1 MPVRSSLAL
10 SIYVIMSRG
19 CNNQDIF
26 LSKEE
31 RRGAPVS
38 SSRSSGGAGGSLRGW
53 GGDNERSDY
62 SKGRGG
68 PSWEDAFAEG
78 YAAAMTKGS
87 GRGKEDRRAPARG
100 GRSRSPRGGRKG
112 NGKQNEDEF
121 ANFGS
126 RRYNKGDDRKGGDRD
141 RGGKGKRKG
150 KGRSSDR
157 DAPVDAGKLDDA
169 LDSYFGK
176 EPVKRNEA
184 KKEGRGGKGK
194 GKVTKTAEEMDN
206 DLNSYFGKEK
216 EDDGDKKQAAADEKK
231 DEKAEEKPEEK
242 KE

>member
-1 MPVRSSLAL
+1 MSARPSLSL
-10 SIYVIMSRG
+10 SMSRG

-26 LSKEE
+26 LSKEA

-38 SSRSSGGAGGSLRGW
+38 NSKSTDGGSLRGW

-68 PSWEDAFAEG
+68 KGWDDAFAQG
-78 YAAAMTKGS
+78 YAAALTKGG
-87 GRGKEDRRAPARG
+87 GRGEDRWAPARG
-100 GRSRSPRGGRKG
+100 GRSRSPRRGRKG
-112 NGKQNEDEF
+112 SGKDDEDEY

-126 RRYNKGDDRKGGDRD
+126 RRGNKGDDRGGGDRD

-157 DAPVDAGKLDDA
+157 DAPMDAGKLDDA

-176 EPVKRNEA
+176 EPAKRDEA

-194 GKVTKTAEEMDN
+194 GKVTKTSEEMDN
-206 DLNSYFGKEK
+206 DLNSYFGKDKK
-216 EDDGDKKQAAADEKK
+216 EEGDKKEEAAGEKK
-231 DEKAEEKPEEK
+231 DAKADAKPEA